1 MEVQATLNVQ
11 PVSGDVKV
19 DFQIQ
24 LFEMYG
30 QCCVRMSQASDFRPK
45 ESKLVL
51 CEGNANVQ
59 NFKDDIWWGPVGTKP
74 DSNVI
79 VGQDIW
85 RTSQPWGKNY
95 SAALIAKNNGNSASD
110 GDYKIV
116 VSTPVTR

>member
-11 PVSGDVKV
+11 PVLGDVKV

-24 LFEMYG
+24 LFELNG
-30 QCCVRMSQASDFRPK
+30 FCCIRMLQASDFRPK
-45 ESKLVL
+45 ESKLVI
-51 CEGNANVQ
+51 CEGNASAQ
-59 NFKDDIWWGPVGTKP
+59 KFKDDIWWGPVGTKP

-79 VGQDIW
+79 VGQDTW
-85 RTSQPWGKNY
+85 KTNLPWGTNY
-95 SAALIAKNNGNSASD
+95 SAALIAKNDGNSATD